1 MVLKPILR
9 KVGELQATHAR
20 TIFLLAIVLSA
31 FMALGVPR
39 IRLQTDLSKEL
50 PSGVPTIELQ
60 DRIGEK
66 FGDSD
71 VFLIVISLDPDSDVE
86 GRVQDIRDPRVLEM
100 VVELHQLLEG
110 EPEVSSVFS
119 IAPALAQAGVPP
131 SLEASK
137 EMLGR
142 IPQASQAFNRDYTA
156 TVVFASTDLGA
167 DEERVRSFMRNINED
182 MEAVRRPPGVKI
194 GVTGTP
200 VMRTTLMTLL
210 VRDATFTILLSA
222 AVILGLLVL
231 LHGPTRGL
239 LIFVPLIG
247 AMIWLLGTM
256 GWLGIPLSIATV
268 GIGAM
273 VLGLGVEYGVF
284 VVKRYEEERETGKSQ
299 LETLQT
305 ILPGVGLAIFGSA
318 STTTVGFLALLLAT
332 MPMIQKMGATL
343 ALGIVYSFIAA
354 VIVNPAFIV
363 VEESFMEKRRERN
376 AG

>member
-1 MVLKPILR
+1 MLKPLLR
-9 KVGELQATHAR
+9 WIGELQATHAR
-20 TIFLLAIVLSA
+20 TIFVLAIVLSA
-31 FMALGVPR
+31 VMALGVPR

-100 VVELHQLLEG
+100 VLELHQLLEG

-119 IAPALAQAGVPP
+119 IAPALAYTGIPP
-131 SLEASK
+131 DLESSK
-137 EMLGR
+137 EMLSR

-167 DEERVRSFMRNINED
+167 DEERVRSFMKSINED

-222 AVILGLLVL
+222 AIILGLLVL
-231 LHGPTRGL
+231 LHGATRGL
-239 LIFVPLIG
+239 LIFTPLIG

-273 VLGLGVEYGVF
+273 IIGLGVEYGVF
-284 VVKRYEEERETGKSQ
+284 MVKRYEEERETGKSQ
-299 LETLQT
+299 IETLRT

-363 VEESFMEKRRERN
+363 VEESFMERRRGRD